1 MRKRLLNLRGL
12 FSNTK
17 FLVVFST
24 VLALIFWIVVAL
36 EYTPIIQNVIE
47 DVPVS
52 IDLNDSTPERLG
64 LKPFSDTDITV
75 DITVE
80 GKRYDVG
87 GKKLTADDFNVEAE
101 TAYVDSSGEKALALK
116 VTPKNANAEF
126 EIVGL
131 STDYINVFFD
141 REATKEINLTPK
153 IISATEEIVDEGLT
167 FYEEDVKVEKTITV
181 TGPKTEIDKIQGANL
196 EISIDKPLAS
206 TKVVEGTVKFIT
218 ASDDEIKYVKIDG
231 HTPDQVKLAATIPVY
246 KVMSLPVTATFTH
259 SPKEY
264 INNPLE
270 YTVTPSSVNVAVL
283 QDGSGELSSL
293 EIGEISFSEISPD
306 KNKFEF
312 PASDVKNA
320 KILDDVEIFYVQLK
334 LPETI
339 ATESLHIEKSNIV
352 LEGAPEDDVY
362 SVDFTDLSYITVCS
376 GTANLKDITSESVSG
391 TINLEGIEVK
401 EEGVRLPIEFNVKY
415 SDDSWVVGTYFAT
428 VKLK

>member
-1 MRKRLLNLRGL
+1 MIKRLLNLRGL

-47 DVPVS
+47 KVPVT
-52 IDLNDSTPERLG
+52 IDLTDSTPERLG
-64 LKPFSDTDITV
+64 LKPFSDTNITV

-87 GKKLTADDFNVEAE
+87 GKKLKADDFNVEAE

-131 STDYINVFFD
+131 SADYINVFFD

-153 IISATEEIVDEGLT
+153 IISPTEDIVDEGLV
-167 FYEEDVKVEKTITV
+167 FYEEDIKVEKTITV

-246 KVMSLPVTATFTH
+246 KVMSLPVTATFAH

-264 INNPLE
+264 IDNPLE

-283 QDGSGELSSL
+283 QDGSGEISSL
-293 EIGEISFSEISPD
+293 EIGEISFYELSPD

-312 PASDVKNA
+312 SASDIKNA
-320 KILDDVEIFYVQLK
+320 KVLDDVDTFYVQLK
-334 LPETI
+334 LPDTI
-339 ATESLHIEKSNIV
+339 TTESLHIEKNNIV
-352 LEGAPEDDVY
+352 LEGAVEDDVY
-362 SVDFTDLSYITVCS
+362 SVDFNDLNYITICS
-376 GTANLKDITSESVSG
+376 GSDNLKDITSKNVSG
-391 TINLEGIEVK
+391 TINLEGIDITA
-401 EEGVRLPIEFNVKY
+401 EGVKLPIEFNVKY
-415 SDDSWVVGTYFAT
+415 SDDSWVVGTYSAT

>member
-196 EISIDKPLAS
+196 EISIDKPLNS

>member
-1 MRKRLLNLRGL
+1 MIKRLLNLRGL

-47 DVPVS
+47 KVPVN
-52 IDLNDSTPERLG
+52 IDLTDSTPERLG
-64 LKPFSDTDITV
+64 LKPFSDTNITV

-87 GKKLTADDFNVEAE
+87 GKKLKADDFNVEAE

-131 STDYINVFFD
+131 SADYINVFFD
-141 REATKEINLTPK
+141 REATKEINLIPK
-153 IISATEEIVDEGLT
+153 IISPTEDIVDEGLV
-167 FYEEDVKVEKTITV
+167 FYEEDIKVEKTITV

-246 KVMSLPVTATFTH
+246 KVMSLPVTATFAH

-264 INNPLE
+264 IDNPLE

-283 QDGSGELSSL
+283 QDGSGEISSL
-293 EIGEISFSEISPD
+293 EIGEISFYELSPD

-312 PASDVKNA
+312 SASDIKNA
-320 KILDDVEIFYVQLK
+320 KVLDDVDTFYVQLK
-334 LPETI
+334 LPDTI
-339 ATESLHIEKSNIV
+339 TTESLHIEKNNIV
-352 LEGAPEDDVY
+352 LEGAVEDDVY
-362 SVDFTDLSYITVCS
+362 SVDFNDLNYITICS
-376 GTANLKDITSESVSG
+376 GSDNLKDITSKNVSG
-391 TINLEGIEVK
+391 TINLEGIDITA
-401 EEGVRLPIEFNVKY
+401 EGVKLPIEFNVKY
-415 SDDSWVVGTYFAT
+415 SDDSWVVGTYSAT